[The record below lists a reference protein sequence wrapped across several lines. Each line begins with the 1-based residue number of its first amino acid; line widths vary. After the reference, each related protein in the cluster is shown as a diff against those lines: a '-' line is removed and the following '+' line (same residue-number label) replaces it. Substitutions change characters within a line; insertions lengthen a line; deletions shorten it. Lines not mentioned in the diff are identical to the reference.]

1 MNTEND
7 PSAATK
13 VHIVRVR
20 KYLGGVA
27 DELNQRGFVHDASK
41 LQEPEV
47 SLFNNASSVLHGLTY
62 GSPEYKKQIKEVLGP
77 AVKHHYEHNT
87 HHPEHWD
94 HRRPDGEWFGYGI
107 RRMSLL
113 DLLEMLADWKAAGER
128 HADGSL
134 FQSLKLN
141 RERFK
146 IPNDLFF
153 VLCKTAFELGW
164 LTQVECMTLSID
176 FTPMEDNLPVN
187 SNDHQ

>member
-7 PSAATK
+7 PSALTK
-13 VHIVRVR
+13 AHIKRVR
-20 KYLGGVA
+20 ECLGEIEA
-27 DELNQRGFVHDASK
+27 DLNQRGYFHDASK
-41 LQEPEV
+41 LEEPEV
-47 SLFNNASSVLHGLTY
+47 SLFNGVSSALRGLTY
-62 GSPEYKKQIKEVLGP
+62 GSPEYTKQLKESLGP
-77 AVKHHYEHNT
+77 ALKHHYEHNT

-94 HRRPDGEWFGYGI
+94 RRRPDGEWFGYGI

-164 LTQVECMTLSID
+164 LSLDEHTVLSYN
-176 FTPMEDNLPVN
+176 FTPTEENLPVN

>member
-1 MNTEND
+1 MNTKND

-13 VHIVRVR
+13 AHIKRV
-20 KYLGGVA
+20 V
-27 DELNQRGFVHDASK
+27 ELLWQVEANLTLRAQSHDASK
-41 LQEPEV
+41 LEEPEV
-47 SLFNNASSVLHGLTY
+47 SLFNTASSALRGLTY
-62 GSPEYKKQIKEVLGP
+62 GSPEYNRQLKESLGP
-77 AVKHHYEHNT
+77 ALKHHYEHNT

-94 HRRPDGEWFGYGI
+94 HRNGEGDWFGYGI

-134 FQSLKLN
+134 FKSLKLN
-141 RERFK
+141 RDRFK

-164 LTQVECMTLSID
+164 LSLDERTILSYN
-176 FTPMEDNLPVN
+176 FTPTEENLPVN